1 MAQKAGIWQIIH
13 EKLAS
18 LKLSV
23 FIFLTLAVCSL
34 IGTLLPQGIAEEEM
48 QKHYGPGWAWWINT
62 LGLGDLYHTNWFR
75 FLLILLCLNLII
87 CTLERLPKTLKLL
100 QRRDERNAP
109 EKLLKFG
116 HHRQLSTRLPW
127 DETKDR
133 LTRTISVDFA
143 PPSQLE
149 EPGVFAA
156 VAEKGRWSRLMVYV
170 IHLSILVILLGAL
183 MGSILGFKG
192 TMNITEGESSG
203 EVELYGRHE
212 HVNLP
217 FQVRCDDFEAAFYDT
232 GAPKEYR
239 SDLTIV
245 DKGRE
250 VLKQTIRVNDPMTYE
265 GITFYQ
271 SSYGSTLKDAEVEF
285 QNTDTNQVHKLTL
298 PFRTAVAIPGTK
310 DRVELV
316 QYEQDLSRFGPAV
329 AIMLMKEGKQ
339 EPSGSWI
346 LVKMPEFHG
355 NKIDNYKIKVTK
367 AQPTQY
373 TGLQVK
379 RDPGVWVV
387 WFGFTAM
394 MVGIG
399 LTFYTSHRKLWIW
412 ASPEKTSN
420 KVIIAGRASKN
431 SIAFE
436 QEFDRLCDRL
446 QDQLKPESRK
456 AK

>member
-1 MAQKAGIWQIIH
+1 MDQKAGIWQSIH

-34 IGTLLPQGIAEEEM
+34 IGTLLPQGVGEEEM
-48 QKHYGPGWAWWINT
+48 QRHYGPGLAWWISS
-62 LGLGDLYHTNWFR
+62 LGLDDLYHTNWFR
-75 FLLILLCLNLII
+75 FLLLLLCLNLII
-87 CTLERLPKTLKLL
+87 CTIERLPKTLKLL
-100 QRRDERNAP
+100 QRRDERNTP
-109 EKLLKFG
+109 ERLLKFG
-116 HHRQLSTRLPW
+116 HHKQLSTRLPW
-127 DETKDR
+127 DETKDL
-133 LTRTISVDFA
+133 LTRTISEDFA
-143 PPSQLE
+143 PPAQLE

-156 VAEKGRWSRLMVYV
+156 IAEKGRWSRLMVYV
-170 IHLSILVILLGAL
+170 IHLSILVILFGAL

-192 TMNITEGESSG
+192 SMNIAEGETSG
-203 EVELYGRHE
+203 EVELYGRHA
-212 HVNLP
+212 HVTLP
-217 FQVRCDDFEAAFYDT
+217 FQVRCDDFEASFYDT

-239 SDLTIV
+239 SDLTII
-245 DKGRE
+245 DKDHE
-250 VLKQTIRVNDPMTYE
+250 VLKQTIRVNDPMTYD
-265 GITFYQ
+265 GVTFYQ
-271 SSYGSTLKDAEVEF
+271 ASYGSTLKDADVEF
-285 QNTDTNQVHKLTL
+285 QNTDTNEIYKLTL
-298 PFRTAVAIPGTK
+298 PFRTTVTIPGTK

-394 MVGIG
+394 IVGIG

-412 ASPEKTSN
+412 ASPEKSSN
-420 KVIIAGRASKN
+420 RVIVAGRASKN

-436 QEFDRLCDRL
+436 QEFERLCERL